1 MRIIID
7 QYHFYQI
14 LTKFKFMYPRMISFI
29 EEYGLLYHAQH
40 GFRKSHS
47 TQRAILDI
55 IDAIQNNMDK
65 RFFSC
70 GIFID

>member
-1 MRIIID
+1 
-7 QYHFYQI
+7 
-14 LTKFKFMYPRMISFI
+14 MYPRMISFI

-70 GIFID
+70 GIFIDWGKHSTLLIMSSVPLLR